1 MNGPSN
7 DPIDLVLKRWL
18 ADEQPDQESLE
29 ALRTRILTA
38 AERDRSAG
46 SPAAGTALRRSR
58 GKRLPLVVAGA
69 AAAAACLAIALWA
82 LGPRTTAP
90 EESAEAIVLREAGPD
105 EEQIVSQA
113 RLFARLNEVF
123 TGRLAWVA
131 ETDGRVELGVEDQ
144 QPPSQ
149 DARPIAVRLVVLDR
163 AAGQSAWQ
171 RAWTA
176 DLVLDCEE
184 RVEIRPQDDAGR
196 GLAVWAHVL
205 PDGMIAV
212 DASLELSPSC
222 PEVSY
227 SGVERPGA
235 TQRIFQ
241 GSAAGR
247 EFEVYQT
254 VVLLP
259 KEVG

>member
-18 ADEQPDQESLE
+18 ADEQPDPEQLD

-38 AERDRSAG
+38 AERGRSAG
-46 SPAAGTALRRSR
+46 SPAAGPALRRSL
-58 GKRLPLVVAGA
+58 GKRLSFVLAGA
-69 AAAAACLAIALWA
+69 AAAAVCLAIALRA

-90 EESAEAIVLREAGPD
+90 EKSADEIVLREAGLD
-105 EEQIVSQA
+105 KEQILSQA

-131 ETDGRVELGVEDQ
+131 ETDGRVELGVDDR
-144 QPPSQ
+144 QPPSRNV
-149 DARPIAVRLVVLDR
+149 RPIAVRLVVMDR
-163 AAGQSAWQ
+163 AAGQSAWH

-176 DLVLDCEE
+176 DLMLECEE
-184 RVEIRPQDDAGR
+184 RVEIRPQDQARR

-235 TQRIFQ
+235 TQRIFH

-259 KEVG
+259 KEMG